1 MYQPLERADVLPGG
15 SERIEHVIS
24 RIDLRGDALPEGPA
38 LRDLLPRADFD
49 VAAALEKVR
58 PICEDV
64 HHRGDAALIDFAER
78 FDGVRLDQV
87 RVPAAALERALE
99 ELDPAVRAALEESI
113 RRARLVHREQRRT
126 TRTTQVVPG
135 GTVTEKWV
143 PVDRVGLYAPG
154 GRAVYPSSVIMN
166 VVPAQE
172 AGVPSLALASPAQA
186 DFGGLPHPTILA
198 ACALLG
204 VDEVYAA
211 GGATAVAMFAY
222 GTESCPPANMVTGPG
237 NIWVAAAKRYFTGK
251 IGIDAEA
258 GPTEIAILADS
269 TADPVH
275 VAADLISQAEHDPL
289 AAAVLVTDST
299 DLADAVVKELEP
311 QVKASKHV
319 EDRIAPALSGRQ
331 SAIVLVD
338 GVEEGLRVVDAYGAE
353 HLEIQTADAAAVA
366 DRVRNAGAIF
376 IGPWSPVSL
385 GDYAAGSNH
394 VLPTGGCACHSSGLS
409 VQSFLRGIH
418 VVDYTEDA
426 LAEVAHHV
434 VTLAE
439 AEDLPAHGAAIKARF
454 GWKVPG
460 TK

>member
-1 MYQPLERADVLPGG
+1 M
-15 SERIEHVIS
+15 IS

-49 VAAALEKVR
+49 VQAALEKVR
-58 PICEDV
+58 PICEAV
-64 HHRGDAALIDFAER
+64 HHRGDAALIDFAEK
-78 FDGVRLDQV
+78 FDGVRLDRV
-87 RVPAAALERALE
+87 RVPVEALAKALE

-126 TRTTQVVPG
+126 THTTQVVPG
-135 GTVTEKWV
+135 GSVTEKWV
-143 PVDRVGLYAPG
+143 PVERVGLYAPG
-154 GRAVYPSSVIMN
+154 GRSVYPSSVVMN

-172 AGVPSLALASPAQA
+172 AGVESIALASPAQA
-186 DFGGLPHPTILA
+186 PAFENDPAGGLPHPTILA

-211 GGATAVAMFAY
+211 GGATAVAMFAH

-258 GPTEIAILADS
+258 GPTEIAILADD

-275 VAADLISQAEHDPL
+275 VASDLISQAEHDPL
-289 AAAVLVTDST
+289 AAAVLVTDSVA
-299 DLADAVVKELEP
+299 LADAVEKELEP
-311 QVKASKHV
+311 QVAATKHI
-319 EDRIAPALSGRQ
+319 EDRIRPALAGRQ

-376 IGPWSPVSL
+376 IGPWAPVSL

-418 VVDYTEDA
+418 IVDYTKDA

-439 AEDLPAHGAAIKARF
+439 AEDLPAHGAAVKARF
-454 GWKVPG
+454 GWKVP
-460 TK
+460 TSK

>member
-1 MYQPLERADVLPGG
+1 M
-15 SERIEHVIS
+15 IS

-78 FDGVRLDQV
+78 FDGVKLDQV
-87 RVPAAALERALE
+87 RVPAAALERALD

-113 RRARLVHREQRRT
+113 RRARLVHSAQRRT
-126 TRTTQVVPG
+126 THTTQVVPG

-154 GRAVYPSSVIMN
+154 GRSVYPSSVIMN
-166 VVPAQE
+166 AVPAQE

-275 VAADLISQAEHDPL
+275 VASDLISQAEHDPL

-299 DLADAVVKELEP
+299 DLADAVEKELEP

-319 EDRIAPALSGRQ
+319 DERIVPALSGRQ

-418 VVDYTEDA
+418 IVDYTEDA

-439 AEDLPAHGAAIKARF
+439 AEDLPAHGAAVKARF
-454 GWKVPG
+454 GWKVPES
-460 TK
+460 K